1 LELASQPLDDLRNTL
16 AAATDPN
23 SAPASVDIKLFASIE
38 VDESNFILVVTALRL
53 VKAFHP
59 AFRISLENV
68 FHLDVFHDAPQ
79 TESVG
84 LDLGCFEH
92 LFISLIRLYY
102 TWWLRK
108 LHNIRIVT

>member
-1 LELASQPLDDLRNTL
+1 VELHLNETNLSLELASQPVNHIRDTL

-23 SAPASVDIKLFASIE
+23 PTVASVDIKLFASID

-59 AFRISLENV
+59 TLRISLENV

-84 LDLGCFEH
+84 LDLGCF
-92 LFISLIRLYY
+92 
-102 TWWLRK
+102 
-108 LHNIRIVT
+108 